1 MRTDQRTSL
10 ASASTRAHQLGRGFP
25 VRRVLMTA
33 DAVGGVWQYTA
44 DLASGLANRGLSIT
58 VAVMGP
64 PPDAARLAAM
74 ERVARVEMHPCR
86 LEWMDEPWADVDAA
100 GEWLI
105 DLERR
110 VRPDVVQL
118 NGFCH
123 AALPWNAPVTI
134 VAHSCVCSWWRAVHG
149 VEAPPEVD
157 RYRDRVAAGLR
168 AASLVIAPGNAM
180 LQALAREYDAPSPVR
195 VIPNARA
202 DLRRPLRLD
211 RKEPLVFSAGRL
223 WDEAKNL
230 QTLCLAASS
239 LSWPVVVAG
248 NDRSPDGHSA
258 VTGYVRHVGC
268 LDRSAMDDWLAR
280 ASIYAL
286 PARYE
291 PFGLSVLEAAAAGCA
306 LVLGDIAS
314 LRENWSGAALFV
326 PPDNRRALIG
336 AIERLATSPEERYDL
351 AQRAHARS
359 QRFTVEAMTTA
370 YLSAYA
376 DVLALRR
383 SA

>member
-1 MRTDQRTSL
+1 
-10 ASASTRAHQLGRGFP
+10 
-25 VRRVLMTA
+25 
-33 DAVGGVWQYTA
+33 
-44 DLASGLANRGLSIT
+44 
-58 VAVMGP
+58 MGP
-64 PPDAARLAAM
+64 PPETAQLTAM
-74 ERVARVEMHPCR
+74 ERVAHVEVGPFR

-100 GEWLI
+100 GAWLI

-110 VRPDVVQL
+110 VRPDVVHL

-123 AALPWNAPVTI
+123 AGLPWNAPVTI

-149 VEAPPEVD
+149 VDAPAAVD

-168 AASLVIAPGNAM
+168 GASLVIAPGRAM
-180 LQALAREYDAPSPVR
+180 LQALAREYDVSSPAR
-195 VIPNARA
+195 VIPNGRA

-211 RKEPLVFSAGRL
+211 RKEPLVFGAGRL

-248 NDRSPDGHSA
+248 NHRSPDGYSA
-258 VTGYVRHVGC
+258 ATGYVRHVGC
-268 LDRSAMDDWLAR
+268 LDRVTMDDWLAR

-336 AIERLATSPEERYDL
+336 AIERLAASPEERNQL
-351 AQRAHARS
+351 AECAHARS

-376 DVLALRR
+376 EMLALRR